1 LSSLTPDLETVLI
14 TLRYAD
20 RDVKAAEKK
29 KKDARDLLFHI
40 ATVEGEKEVL
50 PRRTQRLPVGFLNK
64 IGMQEPDF
72 IASRWPGWRKVESRK
87 VNDDGEEDREGEWIE
102 YLLER
107 DPAYLP
113 YTAETEDM
121 EGITFTAGRT
131 VQQNPPEIDQRT
143 LQKDMPEVFKQI
155 MRPVVV
161 YEVNVEKLEKLLAE
175 RKDLLPKL
183 ELHFTYPP
191 PIAKLAP
198 IREQKQEED
207 DE

>member
-1 LSSLTPDLETVLI
+1 
-14 TLRYAD
+14 
-20 RDVKAAEKK
+20 
-29 KKDARDLLFHI
+29 
-40 ATVEGEKEVL
+40 
-50 PRRTQRLPVGFLNK
+50 
-64 IGMQEPDF
+64 
-72 IASRWPGWRKVESRK
+72 
-87 VNDDGEEDREGEWIE
+87 
-102 YLLER
+102 
-107 DPAYLP
+107 
-113 YTAETEDM
+113 
-121 EGITFTAGRT
+121 
-131 VQQNPPEIDQRT
+131 
-143 LQKDMPEVFKQI
+143 MPEVFKQI

>member
-1 LSSLTPDLETVLI
+1 
-14 TLRYAD
+14 
-20 RDVKAAEKK
+20 
-29 KKDARDLLFHI
+29 
-40 ATVEGEKEVL
+40 
-50 PRRTQRLPVGFLNK
+50 
-64 IGMQEPDF
+64 MQEPDF

-87 VNDDGEEDREGEWIE
+87 VNDDGEEDRSRESGSSTCSR
-102 YLLER
+102 R

-161 YEVNVEKLEKLLAE
+161 YEVNVEKLEKLLYRAA
-175 RKDLLPKL
+175 RIC
-183 ELHFTYPP
+183 YPN
-191 PIAKLAP
+191 
-198 IREQKQEED
+198 
-207 DE
+207 